1 MPSPSI
7 LSHFRRFYYEA
18 YAAITDFQFY
28 AGIARQRWGR
38 TLLFLLYLSAH
49 VAIILSLT
57 VALHYRTEFRRFSA
71 WSQSQFPPLAVKNG
85 QLTVKAEQPLIRRY
99 EGKLP
104 VTFVFDTTGRYQSPD
119 GFGQPA
125 FLLTRKSLL
134 LRYRGQTEAHPWE
147 AFGTFSLERGDLKTI
162 EKVVRWLYF
171 PVSYAF
177 FLFYTLFAK
186 SVTAVFLTGFAVA
199 AAARY
204 RVRMSFQSSFA
215 IALYALTPAIV
226 IGLAVNLTGLSIS
239 YFHVIYFAIAAVYTY
254 MAAQKYVGAASS

>member
-1 MPSPSI
+1 MPSIFSQ
-7 LSHFRRFYYEA
+7 FRSFYQEV

-28 AGIARQRWGR
+28 GGIARQRWGR

-57 VALHYRTEFRRFSA
+57 YAMHYRGEFRRFSA
-71 WSQSQFPPLAVKNG
+71 WSQAQIPALEVKDG

-99 EGKLP
+99 EGKHP
-104 VTFVFDTTGRYQSPD
+104 VTFVFDTTGQYQSPD

-125 FLLTRKSLL
+125 FLLTRKNLL
-134 LRYRGQTEAHPWE
+134 LRYRGQTEAHPWDE
-147 AFGTFSLERGDLKTI
+147 FGTFSLERADLQTL
-162 EKVVRWLYF
+162 EKAIRWLYF
-171 PVSYAF
+171 PVSYAL
-177 FLFYTLFAK
+177 FLMYTLLAK
-186 SVTAVFLTGFAVA
+186 SVTAAFLTGFAVA

-254 MAAQKYVGAASS
+254 MAAQKCVGTAGS

>member
-1 MPSPSI
+1 MF
-7 LSHFRRFYYEA
+7 SHIRSFYQEA

-28 AGIARQRWGR
+28 TGIARQRWGR
-38 TLLFLLYLSAH
+38 TLLFLLDLSAH
-49 VAIILSLT
+49 VAVILSLT

-71 WSQSQFPPLAVKNG
+71 WSQTQIPALEVKDG
-85 QLTVKAEQPLIRRY
+85 ELTVKAEQPLIRRY

-125 FLLTRKSLL
+125 FVFTRKNLL
-134 LRYRGQTEAHPWE
+134 LRYRGQTEAYPWE
-147 AFGTFSLERGDLKTI
+147 DFQPFTLERADLQTI
-162 EKVVRWLYF
+162 EKLIRWFYF
-171 PVSYAF
+171 PVSYS
-177 FLFYTLFAK
+177 LLLLYTLFAK
-186 SVTAVFLTGFAVA
+186 SVTATLLTGFAVA

-239 YFHVIYFAIAAVYTY
+239 YFQVIYFAIAAVYTY
-254 MAAQKYVGAASS
+254 MAAQKCVGTAPSQQ

>member
-1 MPSPSI
+1 MPSI
-7 LSHFRRFYYEA
+7 FSHFRGFYQEA

-28 AGIARQRWGR
+28 GGIARQRWGR

-49 VAIILSLT
+49 VAVILSLT
-57 VALHYRTEFRRFSA
+57 YALHYSTEFHKFSA
-71 WSQSQFPPLAVKNG
+71 WSQAQFPALEVKDG
-85 QLTVKAEQPLIRRY
+85 ELTVKAEQPLIRRY
-99 EGKLP
+99 EGRLP

-125 FLLTRKSLL
+125 FLLTKKNLL
-134 LRYRGQTEAHPWE
+134 LRYRGQTEAHPWDE
-147 AFGTFSLERGDLKTI
+147 FGTFSLERGDLKTLERVI
-162 EKVVRWLYF
+162 RWFYF
-171 PVSYAF
+171 PVSYAL

-254 MAAQKYVGAASS
+254 MAAQKCVGTASS

>member
-1 MPSPSI
+1 MPSI
-7 LSHFRRFYYEA
+7 FTHIRGFYREA

-28 AGIARQRWGR
+28 AGIAQQRWGR

-49 VAIILSLT
+49 VAVILSLT

-71 WSQSQFPPLAVKNG
+71 WSQAQFPALEVKDG
-85 QLTVKAEQPLIRRY
+85 ELTVKAKQPLIRRY

-125 FLLTRKSLL
+125 FLLTRKNLL
-134 LRYRGQTEAHPWE
+134 LRYRGQTEAHSWE
-147 AFGTFSLERGDLKTI
+147 EFGTFSLERGDLKTMERVI
-162 EKVVRWLYF
+162 RWLYF
-171 PVSYAF
+171 PVSYAL
-177 FLFYTLFAK
+177 FLCYTLFAK
-186 SVTAVFLTGFAVA
+186 SITAVFLTGFAVA

-204 RVRMSFQSSFA
+204 RVRISFQSSFA

-239 YFHVIYFAIAAVYTY
+239 YFQVIYFAIAAVYTY
-254 MAAQKYVGAASS
+254 MAAQKCVGSVDS

>member
-1 MPSPSI
+1 MPSI
-7 LSHFRRFYYEA
+7 FSHFRSFYYEA

-28 AGIARQRWGR
+28 GGIARQRWGR

-57 VALHYRTEFRRFSA
+57 YAVHYNTEFRRFSA
-71 WSQSQFPPLAVKNG
+71 WSQAQFPALEVKDG
-85 QLTVKAEQPLIRRY
+85 ELTVKAEQPLIRRY
-99 EGKLP
+99 EGKPP
-104 VTFVFDTTGRYQSPD
+104 VTFVFDTTGHYQSPD

-125 FLLTRKSLL
+125 FLFTRRNLL
-134 LRYRGQTEAHPWE
+134 LRYRGQTEAHRWE
-147 AFGTFSLERGDLKTI
+147 EIGSFTLERGDLKTL
-162 EKVVRWLYF
+162 EKVIRWLYF
-171 PVSYAF
+171 PVSYA
-177 FLFYTLFAK
+177 LLLLYTVFAK
-186 SVTAVFLTGFAVA
+186 SVTAIFLTGFAVA
-199 AAARY
+199 AAARH

-254 MAAQKYVGAASS
+254 MAAQKCVAAAGP